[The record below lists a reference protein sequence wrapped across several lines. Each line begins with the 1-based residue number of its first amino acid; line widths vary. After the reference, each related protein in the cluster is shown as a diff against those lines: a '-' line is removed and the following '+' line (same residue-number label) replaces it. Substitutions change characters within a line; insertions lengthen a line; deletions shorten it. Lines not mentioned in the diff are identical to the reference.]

1 MKKITLQKVIKG
13 VRYLKHYGV
22 KEFFIRLQEKMEAE
36 NVPYEPWYEKHKA
49 APEQLEKQRRT
60 AEKWKDA
67 PCISIVVPLYNT
79 PEKFLREMI
88 ASVQAQSYG
97 NWQLCLADGSPVE
110 TDSGGEIPEKAGCR
124 ERTAGKTKLTDIV
137 KEYQAADSRITYQ
150 ILEKNEG
157 IAGNTNAAI
166 ALAKGDWLAFL
177 DHDDI
182 LAPDAL
188 FEAVSKMKKGVEQRD
203 GVAATGFH
211 ENHQGAEYDMLY
223 TDEDKV
229 DMEGKTHF
237 EPHFKPD
244 INIDLLRSNNY
255 ITHFLLVKREL
266 AEAVGGIRSDYDGA
280 QDYDFIL
287 RCVEQAKAVGHIPR
301 ILYHWRCHTDSTS
314 ANPFSKQHAVEAGR
328 RAIADHLERLG
339 VKAEVTP
346 RKDMGFYQVEYAV
359 EGEPLVSII
368 IPNKDEVETLK
379 KCIASIENSD
389 YKNYEVIIVENNS
402 CEETFSYY
410 REIAPEEQEIEG
422 TKTFSGS
429 LAGGQR
435 LLVAVWS
442 SGFNYSALNNFG
454 ASFAK
459 GEYLVLLNNDIELIG
474 NHCLTA
480 LLGACQRREVGLVGA
495 KLFYPDHTVQHAGIV
510 VGIGGNARGIA
521 SNMFTGLNGERSG
534 YLHKASLMMDYSAVT
549 AAFFMV
555 KKEVFEQAGGL
566 TEELAVAFND
576 VDFCLKV
583 RKLGYLVVYNPQ
595 VQAYHYESKSRG
607 AEDSPEKTARF
618 QREIEYMRNHW
629 IGILKE
635 GDPYYNPNFSTVYN
649 NYSLRDIH

>member
-13 VRYLKHYGV
+13 VRYLKHYGL

-36 NVPYEPWYEKHKA
+36 NVPYGPWYEKHKA
-49 APEQLEKQRRT
+49 TPEQLEKQRKT

-67 PCISIVVPLYNT
+67 PRISIVVPLYNT
-79 PEKFLREMI
+79 PEIFLREMI
-88 ASVQAQSYG
+88 ASVQGQTYG
-97 NWQLCLADGSPVE
+97 NWQLCLADGSPAQE
-110 TDSGGEIPEKAGCR
+110 TD
-124 ERTAGKTKLTDIV
+124 GKTKLTDVIE
-137 KEYQAADSRITYQ
+137 EYTVSDNRITYR

-166 ALAKGDWLAFL
+166 GMAEGEWIAFL
-177 DHDDI
+177 DHDDL

-188 FEAVSKMKKGVEQRD
+188 FEAVSKMRGGVDERD
-203 GVAATGFH
+203 GLAATGFH
-211 ENHQGAEYDMLY
+211 GKNQAAEYDMLY

-229 DMEGKTHF
+229 DMEGKNHF

-255 ITHFLLVKREL
+255 ITHFLLVKREI
-266 AEAVGGIRSDYDGA
+266 AERVGGIRSDYDGA

-287 RCVEQAKAVGHIPR
+287 RCVEEASAVGHIPR
-301 ILYHWRCHTDSTS
+301 ILYHWRCHSDSTS
-314 ANPFSKQHAVEAGR
+314 ANPFSKQYTVNAGK
-328 RAIADHLERLG
+328 RAIADHLKRMG
-339 VKAEVTP
+339 VKGEVTP
-346 RKDMGFYQVEYAV
+346 RKDMGFYQVEYEV
-359 EGEPLVSII
+359 TGEPLISII

-379 KCIASIENSD
+379 KCIASIEKSN

-410 REIAPEEQEIEG
+410 RSIAPTEREEKG
-422 TKTFSGS
+422 TRLFTGS
-429 LAGGQR
+429 LSGGQR
-435 LLVAVWS
+435 LLVAVWT
-442 SGFNYSALNNFG
+442 SGFNYSGLNNFG
-454 ASFAK
+454 KSFAK

-474 NHCLTA
+474 GDCLTTM
-480 LLGACQRREVGLVGA
+480 LGTCQRREVGIVGA
-495 KLFYPDHTVQHAGIV
+495 KLFYPDNTVQHAGIV

-521 SNMFTGLNGERSG
+521 SNMFTGLHGERGG
-534 YLHKASLMMDYSAVT
+534 YLHKASLQMDYSAVT

-555 KKEVFEQAGGL
+555 KREAYEQAGGL

-583 RKLGYLVVYNPQ
+583 RKLGYLVVYSPLAA
-595 VQAYHYESKSRG
+595 AYHYESKTRG
-607 AEDSPEKTARF
+607 PEDSPEKAARF

-649 NYSLRDIH
+649 NYSLRDIV